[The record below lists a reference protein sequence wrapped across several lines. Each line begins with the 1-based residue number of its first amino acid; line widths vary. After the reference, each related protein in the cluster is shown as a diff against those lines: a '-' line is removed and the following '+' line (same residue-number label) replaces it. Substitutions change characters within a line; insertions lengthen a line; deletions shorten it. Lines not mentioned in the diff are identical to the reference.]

1 MLMRAPITLALTLMV
16 SCAWGQFKSG
26 AQLADEAS
34 YWRKNLT
41 GNAIVDIET
50 VTKESRFSGY
60 VIGIHDSYEYSALFC
75 TPSNSTR
82 GQVLAV
88 AAKYI
93 KEHPEQWNQ
102 NPAQIVLASLQQAFP
117 CKR

>member
-16 SCAWGQFKSG
+16 NCAWGHFQTG
-26 AQLADEAS
+26 TQLADEAS
-34 YWRKNLT
+34 YWGKSLI
-41 GNAIVDIET
+41 GNTSVDADT
-50 VTKESRFSGY
+50 VIKEARFSGY
-60 VIGIHDSYEYSALFC
+60 VIGVHDSYEYSALFC

-102 NPAQIVLASLQQAFP
+102 NPSQIVLASLQQAFP

>member
-1 MLMRAPITLALTLMV
+1 MLMRIPITLALTLMV
-16 SCAWGQFKSG
+16 NCAWGHFQTGTELANQSTYWNKS
-26 AQLADEAS
+26 
-34 YWRKNLT
+34 LT
-41 GNAIVDIET
+41 GNTSADIDIVANAARFISY
-50 VTKESRFSGY
+50 VTGVHDAYEES
-60 VIGIHDSYEYSALFC
+60 AQFC

-82 GQVLAV
+82 GQVIAI

-102 NPAQIVLASLQQAFP
+102 NPARIVLTSLQQAFP